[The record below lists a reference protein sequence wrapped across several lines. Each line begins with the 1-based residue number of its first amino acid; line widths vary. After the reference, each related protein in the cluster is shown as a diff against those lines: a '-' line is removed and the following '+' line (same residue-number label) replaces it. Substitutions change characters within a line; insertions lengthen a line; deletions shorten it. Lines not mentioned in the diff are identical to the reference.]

1 VICLKNDRLREYY
14 FDRFVCLKND
24 LTLNLFEDD
33 QTELL
38 FKNRGKETWDSVCV
52 SIKIMNYA
60 KLLQLLLVVAICA
73 TVILQANYLSLYF

>member
-24 LTLNLFEDD
+24 LTLNLFDHLHEVD

-38 FKNRGKETWDSVCV
+38 LKIEGNKLWDSLCV
-52 SIKIMNYA
+52 SIKIMNCA
-60 KLLQLLLVVAICA
+60 KLLQLLLVVAIRA
-73 TVILQANYLSLYF
+73 TVILQAN